1 MDELKEFQQIIELYV
16 QDYNTRLHKK
26 LLVNEDFFGDT
37 IRIINFLNHYYQEIL
52 KEKDL
57 TQTLKVKENLHLIR
71 KVFTGINEAPL
82 VLKPISITSD
92 EYRRSKK
99 GVHKVRRIIPSIAE
113 KQHLFDKILKSYD
126 LYNKYFKNQEYLVY
140 TNNSIYTFELKE
152 NY

>member
-37 IRIINFLNHYYQEIL
+37 IRIIDFLNHYYQEIL

-71 KVFTGINEAPL
+71 KVADWDDYYNLHA
-82 VLKPISITSD
+82 
-92 EYRRSKK
+92 
-99 GVHKVRRIIPSIAE
+99 
-113 KQHLFDKILKSYD
+113 IL
-126 LYNKYFKNQEYLVY
+126 QRH
-140 TNNSIYTFELKE
+140 
-152 NY
+152 